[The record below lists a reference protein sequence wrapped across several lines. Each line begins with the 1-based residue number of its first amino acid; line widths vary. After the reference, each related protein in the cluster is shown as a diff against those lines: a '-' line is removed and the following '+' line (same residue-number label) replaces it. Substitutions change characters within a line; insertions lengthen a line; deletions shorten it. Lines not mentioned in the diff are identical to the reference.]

1 MLITS
6 ECNES
11 SIYTKKVN
19 SKNWCIKYENVIC
32 LP

>member
-6 ECNES
+6 ECIES